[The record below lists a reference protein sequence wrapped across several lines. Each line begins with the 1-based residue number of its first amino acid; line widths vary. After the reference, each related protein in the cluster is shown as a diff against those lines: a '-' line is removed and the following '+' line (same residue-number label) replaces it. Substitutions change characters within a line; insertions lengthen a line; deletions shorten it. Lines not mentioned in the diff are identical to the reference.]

1 MREKVKGN
9 VLESAIASLNQY
21 SSNHELNNTRN
32 TRLFRNLLTDVL
44 TKATKYED
52 DGSYFVKTGDIP
64 AMWLRDAT
72 FQVLPYVSLIN
83 EIPDLYDLLTG
94 ILKRE
99 LRFVKM
105 DPYANAF
112 NQTSSGAHW
121 SDDDSN
127 IPVSDHVWERKFEI
141 DSLCAPL
148 FLANNLYEKTG
159 NTDIF
164 DEEFW
169 NTLSIIIDVFKTEQH
184 HDTSPYYFKRKDC
197 PSNDTLSNDG
207 KGTPVKYTGMIWD
220 GFRPSDNACVYGYH
234 IPSNMFVVSVL
245 TPLLDKVPE
254 RFATLK
260 NEILT
265 LLNEIKSGINRY
277 AIVQLSNDT
286 SGYAYEVDGMG
297 NYKLM
302 DDANVPSLLSLP
314 FIKYCSKDDPLY
326 ENTREFVLSS
336 KNPYYYSG
344 TVLQG
349 IGSNHTP
356 ANYVWPISIA
366 MEGLTS
372 DNLDKKAQQLDV
384 ISETNNETSQC
395 HESIDMN
402 DQSKYTRE
410 WFSWSNMTYCQLAL
424 DFINENAGR

>member
-1 MREKVKGN
+1 MREIVKGN
-9 VLESAIASLNQY
+9 VLKSVIDDLNKY
-21 SSNHELNNTRN
+21 SNNHELNNIRN
-32 TRLFRNLLTDVL
+32 TKLFRNLLTDVL
-44 TKATKYED
+44 IKATKYEN

-72 FQVLPYVSLIN
+72 FQVLPYVSLLD
-83 EIPDLYDLLTG
+83 EIPDLYYLLTG
-94 ILKRE
+94 VLKRE
-99 LRFVKM
+99 LRFVRL

-127 IPVSDHVWERKFEI
+127 ISISDHVWERKFEI

-148 FLANNLYEKTG
+148 FLANNLYETTG
-159 NTDIF
+159 KTDIF
-164 DEEFW
+164 DEQFW
-169 NTLSIIIDVFKTEQH
+169 NTLSMIIDVFKTEQH
-184 HDTSPYYFKRKDC
+184 HNTSSYYFRRKDC

-207 KGTPVKYTGMIWD
+207 KGTPVGYTGMIWD

-245 TPLLDKVPE
+245 TPLLDKIPKGFE
-254 RFATLK
+254 ALK

-265 LLNEIKSGINRY
+265 LLNDVKSGIKHY
-277 AIVQLSNDT
+277 AIVKLPNNHL
-286 SGYAYEVDGMG
+286 GYAYEVDGLG

-314 FIKYCSKDDPLY
+314 FIRYCSKEEPLY
-326 ENTREFVLSS
+326 MNTREFVLSS
-336 KNPYYYSG
+336 RNPYYYSG

-356 ANYVWPISIA
+356 VNYIWPISIA

-372 DNLDKKAQQLDV
+372 NDLNKKSHQLDI
-384 ISETNNETSQC
+384 ISETDNDTSQC

-424 DFINENAGR
+424 DLINQDVRR

>member
-1 MREKVKGN
+1 MKETVKGN
-9 VLESAIASLNQY
+9 VLESVITDLNQY
-21 SSNHELNNTRN
+21 SSKYELNNTKN
-32 TRLFRNLLTDVL
+32 TKLFRSLLTDVL
-44 TKATKYED
+44 IKATKYED

-83 EIPDLYDLLTG
+83 EVPDLYDLLTG
-94 ILKRE
+94 VLKRE

-159 NTDIF
+159 NTNIF

-169 NTLSIIIDVFKTEQH
+169 NTLSIIMDVFKIEQH
-184 HDTSPYYFKRKDC
+184 HNTSPYYFKRKDC
-197 PSNDTLSNDG
+197 PSNDTLPNDG
-207 KGTPVKYTGMIWD
+207 RGTPVTYTGMIWN

-245 TPLLDKVPE
+245 TPLLDRVPE
-254 RFATLK
+254 KFETLK
-260 NEILT
+260 DEMSI
-265 LLNEIKSGINRY
+265 LLNEIKSGIKRY
-277 AIVQLSNDT
+277 AIVKLPDNSF
-286 SGYAYEVDGMG
+286 GYAYEVDGLG

-314 FIKYCSKDDPLY
+314 FIKYCSKDNPLY
-326 ENTREFVLSS
+326 LNTRKFILST

-344 TVLQG
+344 KLLQG

-356 ANYVWPISIA
+356 INYVWPISIA

-372 DNLDKKAQQLDV
+372 DNLNKKAHQLDV
-384 ISETNNETSQC
+384 ISKTNNDTSQC
-395 HESIDMN
+395 HESIDMD
-402 DQSKYTRE
+402 DQSKYTRD

-424 DFINENAGR
+424 DFINKNVGR